1 MKIKLWLQSLPWRLL
16 FVAAFFIPTQSSAQP
31 TLLSDYFI
39 ETWNSNN
46 GLPHNS
52 VNAIAQTEDGYLWF
66 ATWEGVARYNGLEFK
81 LFDRSRTTYMLDSG
95 SRALTAEQGNRL
107 WVGGARGS
115 FTLRQGATWFGQDAA
130 PSLVNHIY
138 QDENKNLWLAI
149 QDKGLVYRPYLGDG
163 EYDQEQWLLQDLTAF
178 RITQGRSG
186 KILVATEQGLY
197 RLQGMTPELITTPE
211 FKRVQYLSRANNGD
225 LLLGTDNGAWRWDG
239 PSLNEIDSALRNISV
254 TVIEEDSSGCVWIG
268 TVNNGVARY
277 SQVGL
282 EFFDAS
288 KGLPNN
294 RIISWFQDMEGGIW
308 IGTNGGVIR
317 LREAPVVAITT
328 RQGLA
333 GNYVRSVLDLDEQ
346 HLLVGSSNGLSVVN
360 SQTGYSAEVIS
371 DSISVLSLAAMQ
383 SKQILVGTYQHG
395 VLRYHDG
402 ELTPEFDQ
410 RNGLP
415 VNEVRAILQDSKGNL
430 WFGTPVGLV
439 RVSPD
444 NIIDHF
450 TNEQGGLNGSYVMSL
465 TEDEFG
471 NIWVGTGTGVSY
483 FDGEQFVS
491 LNLAELEQA
500 QYAFGFYVEAGFV
513 WIATD
518 RGIIRYRQSNG
529 EMALVGR
536 PQGLPIDKFFQV
548 VKDDKGYFWLT
559 SNRGIWRIS
568 YQAAHQIAD
577 GDTTPIEFEHY
588 DQNDGMASSQANGGS
603 NPAAVKTQDGTLYF
617 ATANGVAAINSERLT
632 SASQYRF
639 PVVLESVSFDSQNVN
654 RDELGQ
660 APAGTHRVVFDYVGL
675 GFVMPDRLQY
685 RTKLQGFDSDW
696 VYRGNATIAEYTNL
710 PPGDYQLMLSAR
722 YPYSEWQDNKP
733 LYRFTVAPQFWQ
745 RLDVRLAAF
754 VVIIFAIALLV
765 RFRIHKLEKNEHK
778 LKALVEAQT
787 KELRKQAKD
796 YERLS
801 KEDALSRLPNRRAFD
816 IHLNETFNRARSN
829 REEFYVAI
837 LDIDYFKK
845 INDRYSHIIGDKAVV
860 AIAETLAEYVGDR
873 SKVARWGGEE
883 FTIMY
888 NGKYVYDYFDA
899 LRQRIEQ
906 SDFSH
911 VAEDLVL
918 TVSIGVSTN
927 QGSDNYEQVVKQADH
942 ALLQAKRS
950 GRNRVEIYAENEQ

>member
-1 MKIKLWLQSLPWRLL
+1 MKIKLWLQALPWRLL
-16 FVAAFFIPTQSSAQP
+16 FIAAFAIPTQSSAQP

-52 VNAIAQTEDGYLWF
+52 VNAIAQTDDGYLWF
-66 ATWEGVARYNGLEFK
+66 ATWEGVARYNGLEFT
-81 LFDRSRTTYMLDSG
+81 LFDRSPTTYMLDSG

-149 QDKGLVYRPYLGDG
+149 QGKGLVYRPYLGDG
-163 EYDQEQWLLQDLTAF
+163 EYGQEQWLLQDLTAY
-178 RITQGRSG
+178 RITQGRAG
-186 KILVATEQGLY
+186 KVLVATEQGLY

-239 PSLNEIDSALRNISV
+239 QSLNEIDSALRNISV
-254 TVIEEDSSGCVWIG
+254 TVIEEDNSDCVWIG

-294 RIISWFQDMEGGIW
+294 RILSWFQDMEGGIW

-328 RQGLA
+328 RQGLV
-333 GNYVRSVLDLDEQ
+333 GNYVRSVLGLDAQ
-346 HLLVGSSNGLSVVN
+346 RLLVGSSNGLSVVN

-371 DSISVLSLAAMQ
+371 DSVSVLSLAATQ
-383 SKQILVGTYQHG
+383 SEQILVGTYQHG
-395 VLRYHDG
+395 VLRYHNG
-402 ELTPEFDQ
+402 ELTPEFDK

-415 VNEVRAILQDSKGNL
+415 VNEVRAILKDSKGNL

-444 NIIDHF
+444 KTIDHY
-450 TNEQGGLNGSYVMSL
+450 TKEHGGLNGSYVMSL
-465 TEDEFG
+465 AEDEFG
-471 NIWVGTGTGVSY
+471 KIWVGTGVGVSY
-483 FDGEQFVS
+483 FDGDQFVS
-491 LNLAELEQA
+491 LDLDELEQA
-500 QYAFGFYVEAGFV
+500 QYAFGFYIEAGFV

-518 RGIIRYRQSNG
+518 RGIIRYQQSNG
-529 EMALVGR
+529 AMALVGR

-548 VKDDKGYFWLT
+548 VKDDQGYFWLS

-568 YQAAHQIAD
+568 YQAAHQVAD
-577 GDTTPIEFEHY
+577 GDATQIEFEHY

-603 NPAAVKTQDGTLYF
+603 NPAAVKAQDGTLYF

-632 SASQYRF
+632 TASQYRF
-639 PVVLESVSFDSQNVN
+639 PVVLESVSFDSNNVN

-696 VYRGNATIAEYTNL
+696 VYRGNSTIAEYTNL
-710 PPGDYQLMLSAR
+710 PPGEYQLMLSAR
-722 YPYSEWQDNKP
+722 YPYSEWQDSKP

-745 RLDVRLAAF
+745 RLDVRLVAF
-754 VVIIFAIALLV
+754 IVVLFVIASLV

-787 KELRKQAKD
+787 KELRKQAKN
-796 YERLS
+796 YELLS

-816 IHLNETFNRARSN
+816 IHLNETFNHARQN
-829 REEFYVAI
+829 QLEFYVAI

-845 INDRYSHIIGDKAVV
+845 INDKYSHIIGDKAVV
-860 AIAETLAEYVGDR
+860 AIAQTLAEYVGDR

-888 NGKYVYDYFDA
+888 NGEDVYDYFDA

-906 SDFSH
+906 SDFSD
-911 VAEDLVL
+911 VAEDLTL

-927 QGSDNYEQVVKQADH
+927 RGTESYEEVVKQADH

-950 GRNRVEIYAENEQ
+950 GRNRVEIYAENEH